1 MVADALATP
10 RVLVVDDTPAIRL
23 LLRLNLELDG
33 LEVVEA
39 ADGGE
44 ALDLLRSLARLPDVV
59 TLDAVMEPVDGWS
72 TVAEIRRDP
81 RLAHLPVVMIT
92 ASVQAH
98 HRALAAKRGVDAFVD
113 KPFEPDAV
121 VAAIRSLAE
130 NGRPAPPSPPS

>member
-1 MVADALATP
+1 MP
-10 RVLVVDDTPAIRL
+10 HRVLVVDDTPAIRL

-33 LEVVEA
+33 LEVDEA
-39 ADGGE
+39 ADGAE
-44 ALDLLRSLARLPDVV
+44 ALALLRAASARLPDVI

-98 HRALAAKRGVDAFVD
+98 HRALAARRGVDLFVD

-121 VAAIRSLAE
+121 VAAVRSLAE
-130 NGRPAPPSPPS
+130 HGRPAREPQ